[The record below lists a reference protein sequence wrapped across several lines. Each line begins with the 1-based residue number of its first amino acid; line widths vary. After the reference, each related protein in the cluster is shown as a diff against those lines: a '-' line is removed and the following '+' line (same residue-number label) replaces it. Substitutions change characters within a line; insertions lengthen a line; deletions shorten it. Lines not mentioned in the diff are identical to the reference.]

1 MSATASTL
9 PIAMPRSRMM
19 SLLPWLGFG
28 LLLVALPLLFPSRTA
43 LTIFNAV
50 GINIVFALSYNM
62 LLGQGGMLSFGH
74 AVYFGLG
81 GYAAIHVMASLKSLG
96 LPIPIFA
103 LPLVGFAA
111 GLLAGAVI
119 GWPSCRRA
127 GTPFAMISLGI
138 GELIAAAGFMFKTL
152 FGGEEGISGDRSVGP
167 VLFGLK
173 LTNAANVALFIA
185 FWVLLASFAMWAF
198 TRTPLGRLS
207 NAVRDNADR
216 VKFIGFDPSR
226 VRYLVFIIAGGFAG
240 LAGGMSAVNFEIMTP
255 EALGALP
262 SAAVLLMAYI
272 GGIGIFYGPIIGAI
286 LLTITQSMLSD
297 YTKVWQLYV
306 GLVFMAVV
314 MFAPGGIAGIL
325 ESVRRASRRG
335 DFIRRVP
342 GWFVGIAG
350 FVILA
355 LGCIIVIELVVRLK
369 EGGKPLAALGFVAG
383 PKDVLGWATGTC
395 LALCGFVMMRAARV
409 FNVQA
414 GRDVAT

>member
-9 PIAMPRSRMM
+9 PLVMPRSRFW

-28 LLLVALPLLFPSRTA
+28 LLLLAVPVLFPSRTA

-74 AVYFGLG
+74 AVYYGLG
-81 GYAAIHVMASLKSLG
+81 GYAAIHLMAALKPLG
-96 LPIPIFA
+96 LPIPVFA

-111 GLLAGAVI
+111 GLLAGAII

-152 FGGEEGISGDRSVGP
+152 FGGEEGLSGDRSVGP

-173 LTNAANVALFIA
+173 LTNAANVAIFIA
-185 FWVLLASFAMWAF
+185 FWVLVASFAMWAF

-207 NAVRDNADR
+207 NAVRDNPDR

-272 GGIGIFYGPIIGAI
+272 GGVGIFYGPIIGAI

-325 ESVRRASRRG
+325 EMVRRTWNRG
-335 DFIRRVP
+335 DLANRLPV
-342 GWFVGIAG
+342 WLVGIVG
-350 FVILA
+350 FA
-355 LGCIIVIELVVRLK
+355 LLGFGCIILIELIVRLK
-369 EGGKPLAALGFVAG
+369 EAGKPLALLGFLVV
-383 PKDVLGWATGTC
+383 PKDVLGWAMGIC
-395 LALCGFVMMRAARV
+395 LALGGFAVMRAAKRLD
-409 FNVQA
+409 A
-414 GRDVAT
+414 GATKDAAT